1 MLSPDYTGILRCAD
15 IPVEYHDFP
24 GMRRRPAIRAFNR
37 KTERQPN
44 YIADGTLPT
53 PVSSFMTF
61 ATDS

>member
-1 MLSPDYTGILRCAD
+1 MLSPDYTGILRRAD

-53 PVSSFMTF
+53 PVSR
-61 ATDS
+61 